1 MIKLSE
7 ILEATGGKTD
17 FKGKDLVFK
26 GISIDSRSV
35 KNGDLFIPV
44 KGPNFDGHD
53 FVAKALKKGA
63 LGAVISDK
71 VAGLPKNKAI
81 IKVGKDTP
89 TLLLIAKYHRDR
101 FKAKTVSIT
110 GSSGKTTTKDMVHS
124 VLSQKG
130 KTLKTEENFN
140 NEIGVPLTLLRL
152 KKTHKYAVIEM
163 GMQGPGEILP
173 LSLACSPDIAAIT
186 NIGEAHI
193 GILKTKKAIAK
204 AKSEIIKGVKDPG
217 TVVLN
222 ADDDFFG
229 FLKRSCGKR
238 KVIGIGLGKNA
249 GLKAF
254 DIKET
259 GTGTSFRTRIGDFFV
274 PLPGRHNIY
283 NALIAIAVGSA
294 LNIPANKIREGIKR
308 FRPSSKRMDIR
319 TTSNGLRIIND
330 TYNANPS
337 SMKAALLMLSAQDRR
352 KIPGSRKIAV
362 IGDMLELG
370 KNSERYHL
378 GIGKLIKDLDIDA
391 VVAVGKLSKK
401 YIYSLNQSE
410 GFYFK
415 TNAEAADFLASF
427 LSPNDTVLLKA
438 SRGLKLEEIT
448 QKILDS
454 NI

>member
-7 ILEATGGKTD
+7 ILEATGGRTD
-17 FKGKDLVFK
+17 FKGKDLIFK
-26 GISIDSRSV
+26 GVSIDSRSV
-35 KNGDLFIPV
+35 KNGDIFIAV

-53 FVAKALKKGA
+53 FVVSALRKGA

-71 VAGLPKNKAI
+71 AAGLPKNKAI
-81 IKVGKDTP
+81 VKVDKNTQ
-89 TLLLIAKYHRDR
+89 TLLLIAKYCKNKL
-101 FKAKTVSIT
+101 KAKTVGIT

-124 VLSQKG
+124 VLSQSG
-130 KTLKTEENFN
+130 ETLKTEENFN

-173 LSLACSPDIAAIT
+173 LSVACSPDIAAIT

-204 AKSEIIKGVKDPG
+204 AKSEIIKGVKRSG

-229 FLKRSCGKR
+229 FLKKCCGKR
-238 KVIGIGLGKNA
+238 KVVGIGLGRNA
-249 GLKAF
+249 GLRAF

-259 GTGTSFRTRIGDFFV
+259 RTGTSFKTRLGDFFV

-294 LNIPANKIREGIKR
+294 LNIPVNKIRAGIKR

-319 TTSNGLRIIND
+319 ITSGGLKIIND

-337 SMKAALLMLSAQDRR
+337 SMKAALLMLSSQDRG
-352 KIPGSRKIAV
+352 KAPGSRKIAV

-391 VVAVGKLSKK
+391 VIAVGKLSKK
-401 YIYSLNQSE
+401 YIGPLNKGA
-410 GFYFK
+410 GFYFR
-415 TNAEAADFLASF
+415 TNIEAADFLKTF
-427 LSPNDTVLLKA
+427 LSPKDTVLLKA

>member
-1 MIKLSE
+1 MMKLSE
-7 ILEATGGKTD
+7 ILEATGGRTD
-17 FKGKDLVFK
+17 FKGKDQIFK

-35 KNGDLFIPV
+35 KNGDLFIAV

-53 FVAKALKKGA
+53 FVVSALKKGA

-71 VAGLPKNKAI
+71 VPGLPKNKAI
-81 IKVGKDTP
+81 VKVDKGTP
-89 TLLLIAKYHRDR
+89 TLLLIAKHHRNR
-101 FKAKTVSIT
+101 SKAKTVGIT
-110 GSSGKTTTKDMVHS
+110 GSSGKTTTKDMIHS
-124 VLSQKG
+124 VLSQNG
-130 KTLKTEENFN
+130 ETLKTEENFN

-152 KKTHKYAVIEM
+152 KKDHKYAVIEM

-204 AKSEIIKGVKDPG
+204 AKSEIIKGVKAHG
-217 TVVLN
+217 AVVLN

-249 GLKAF
+249 GLRAF

-259 GTGTSFRTRIGDFFV
+259 GSGTYFRTKFGNFFV
-274 PLPGRHNIY
+274 PLPGRHNVY
-283 NALIAIAVGSA
+283 NALVAIAVGSA
-294 LNIPANKIREGIKR
+294 LNIPVNRIRAGIRR

-319 TTSNGLRIIND
+319 TTPSGLKIIND

-337 SMKAALLMLSAQDRR
+337 SMKAALLMLSAQDRGKPSR
-352 KIPGSRKIAV
+352 SRKIAV

-401 YIYSLNQSE
+401 YICSLNKSE

-415 TNAEAADFLASF
+415 TNVEAADFLTSF